1 MLRTAL
7 IAILIAGFATSAM
20 AMDGPKYDR
29 KIEAAV
35 KRIVAKKVGD
45 IRGAYDAEAPL
56 AVAGAE
62 ALGDAGAKPVDIPLV
77 QVAMLDVAM
86 RPVFLAPSKYHSGRP
101 EPVRKVRKATSF
113 QYF

>member
-1 MLRTAL
+1 MLKTAL
-7 IAILIAGFATSAM
+7 SAILIAGFATSSM

-35 KRIVAKKVGD
+35 KKIIAKKVGD

-62 ALGDAGAKPVDIPLV
+62 ALGDADAKLVGVPLV
-77 QVAMLDVAM
+77 QVAMLDVST